1 MLHNYS
7 DHAIRKK
14 ENLLGIGFMLCMIV
28 PHTNTAF
35 LLLGPIFC
43 VIFKLYLSENIS
55 IMKISLLVALSM
67 VFTFIVNTGDEL
79 TSKGILSFVNI
90 LMIFLVFPNVGN
102 LRIRNV
108 FILSTFGVIFISQL
122 AYVLNIPIFI
132 QLLDLLYPS
141 DSSAVRHMADTI
153 SFDTVVDY
161 RMGGLYRNSND
172 CARAVNLLIGI
183 FLINNND
190 IIKNKWNFFFLFLM
204 FTSILFTGSR
214 TGFVVAF
221 FLIYLS
227 FSTKNT
233 LKSVMIA
240 LPTFILGYFI
250 FATGSDSLRGL
261 NVQQGLENSVG
272 AKWLFFMDYVN
283 HNLNEFKLIFGNFD
297 AAKYHAYNG
306 LYPDYF
312 DSDYGNIIYC
322 YGIIG
327 FIIFA
332 SFFIF
337 VFLRLKKEYKR
348 YYVLFLWMISNS
360 VVFSFRMFFIYMLLL
375 SIYYSASKTR
385 VASNNR

>member
-1 MLHNYS
+1 
-7 DHAIRKK
+7 
-14 ENLLGIGFMLCMIV
+14 
-28 PHTNTAF
+28 
-35 LLLGPIFC
+35 
-43 VIFKLYLSENIS
+43 
-55 IMKISLLVALSM
+55 MKISLLVALSM